1 MSTSKA
7 IWSKKF
13 NGFYLPDGY
22 RINNDHRKEKAF
34 FVLTGGGR
42 FSNVPLIPKIEY
54 ADRIEEREKAIYA
67 PLMEKM
73 PQNLIP
79 MFAAP

>member
-1 MSTSKA
+1 MITE
-7 IWSKKF
+7 KKKHSLF
-13 NGFYLPDGY
+13 LQ
-22 RINNDHRKEKAF
+22 
-34 FVLTGGGR
+34 GGGR
-42 FSNVPLIPKIEY
+42 FSQEPLIPKIEY